1 MKNDNPTI
9 KKIIIM
15 ILQNKVILNN
25 LKKMVKKFVNIH
37 NEGRHKLFKLKM

>member
-9 KKIIIM
+9 KKIMIM

-25 LKKMVKKFVNIH
+25 LKNGSKIRKYTQ
-37 NEGRHKLFKLKM
+37 

>member
-9 KKIIIM
+9 KKLMIM

-25 LKKMVKKFVNIH
+25 LKKMVKKFVNI
-37 NEGRHKLFKLKM
+37 RQWR